1 MMRALAVA
9 GRTVEIADEGPR
21 DGAAIVL
28 LHGFTGS
35 KDSWRPLRGVLA
47 ERRRVLAVDLPG
59 HGGTAPSADPAADS
73 LAATGDLIA
82 GALASLGISR
92 FSLLGYSLGGRIA
105 LGLALD
111 HPQRVDRLLL
121 ESASPGLGDPEE
133 RALRRRA
140 DEELAERIE
149 RDGIEAFVH
158 RWESTALFATQARLP
173 AAVREDLRRR
183 RLACSPAGLA
193 ASLRAVGTGAQ
204 PWLGERLA
212 ELALPVC
219 VVAGALDE
227 KFRAIGAWM
236 AARMPQA
243 RFEIVPEAGHA
254 PHLEQPERYREIVAR
269 FFGAADFT
277 KEEDRVDSMANGS

>member
-1 MMRALAVA
+1 MIRSVAVA

-21 DGAAIVL
+21 GAAAIVL

-35 KDSWRPLRGVLA
+35 KESWQPLVEALA
-47 ERRRVLAVDLPG
+47 KRRRVVAIDLPG
-59 HGGTAPSADPAADS
+59 HGGTAASADPAADS

-82 GALASLGISR
+82 RTLASLGVSR

-111 HPQRVDRLLL
+111 HPSRVDRLLL
-121 ESASPGLGDPEE
+121 ESASAGLADPEE
-133 RALRRRA
+133 RTLRRRA

-149 RDGIEAFVH
+149 QGGIEAFVD
-158 RWESTALFATQARLP
+158 RWEALPLFAPQARLP
-173 AAVREDLRRR
+173 ATVREDLRGR
-183 RLACSPAGLA
+183 RLACSATGLA

-212 ELALPVC
+212 ALALPVC
-219 VVAGALDE
+219 VVAGELDE

-236 AARMPQA
+236 AARIPDA
-243 RFEIVPEAGHA
+243 RFEIVPQAGHA

>member
-1 MMRALAVA
+1 MIRSVAVA

-21 DGAAIVL
+21 GAAAIVL

-35 KDSWRPLRGVLA
+35 KDSWRPLLGALA
-47 ERRRVLAVDLPG
+47 ERRRVLAIDLPG
-59 HGGTAPSADPAADS
+59 HGGTAASADPAADS
-73 LAATGDLIA
+73 LAATSDLIVQ
-82 GALASLGISR
+82 ALASLGVSR
-92 FSLLGYSLGGRIA
+92 FSLLGYSLGGRVA

-111 HPQRVDRLLL
+111 HPRRVERLAL
-121 ESASPGLGDPEE
+121 ESASAGLGDPEE

-149 RDGIEAFVH
+149 QGGIEAFVD
-158 RWESTALFATQARLP
+158 RWEALPLFATQARLP
-173 AAVREDLRRR
+173 ATLREDLRRS
-183 RLACSPAGLA
+183 RLACSTGGLA

-212 ELALPVC
+212 ELACPVC
-219 VVAGALDE
+219 VVAGELDD

-236 AARMPQA
+236 AARIPDA